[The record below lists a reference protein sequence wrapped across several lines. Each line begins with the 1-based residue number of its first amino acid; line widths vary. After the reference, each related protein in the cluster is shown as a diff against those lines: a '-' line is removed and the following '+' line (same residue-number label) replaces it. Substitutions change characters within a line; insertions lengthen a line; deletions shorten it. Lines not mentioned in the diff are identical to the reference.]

1 MWELINNWI
10 DNHFETFIYVAILA
24 TMVIGYLAMVAEV
37 AVKHTW
43 KQSKIRVKLMAWCDK
58 QLQK

>member
-43 KQSKIRVKLMAWCDK
+43 K
-58 QLQK
+58 